1 MVFINCNNIFD
12 NLNEKKEEEEEKVG
26 WGWGM
31 EGREGVTILSDS
43 TTLEV
48 RELMEYYTL

>member
-1 MVFINCNNIFD
+1 MR
-12 NLNEKKEEEEEKVG
+12 KKEEEKVG

-31 EGREGVTILSDS
+31 EGREGVTKLSDS
-43 TTLEV
+43 TTLVV